1 MRIQMCFSWKKVVK
15 KLLDHQ
21 GVKGAQINLK
31 INQIPARIPTTP
43 SWEKLAKELLDH
55 QVKVSYFS
63 HLDLQFLVLSQQSL
77 NALNWVAY
85 V

>member
-1 MRIQMCFSWKKVVK
+1 MRIQMSFSWEKVVK
-15 KLLDHQ
+15 EVLDHQ
-21 GVKGAQINLK
+21 GVKAGQINLK
-31 INQIPARIPTTP
+31 INQIPARIPTSP
-43 SWEKLAKELLDH
+43 SWEIVAKELLDH
-55 QVKVSYFS
+55 QVKVSYFF